1 MDTKKLAT
9 FYNLAQTKNYS
20 KTAEEIFLTQ
30 ATVSK
35 HIMALEK
42 EWGIKLFSRK
52 HRKVTLTQEALN
64 VLPDVREILD
74 KEQQL
79 KQKIDALKNNPK
91 GTLVVKGIPSI
102 SQYSAFD
109 TITQFTK
116 QYPEINLKF
125 SEAGTDSLLNELNHD
140 GTDIVFTRIFS
151 PVSEKYDVIVNES
164 DYFVALVPKN
174 NSLSR
179 FEKIQVQDLRNESFL
194 VLEGTISGT
203 NPIIPI
209 LKKPNVQPRIMYEGQ
224 RIDLILEMLNEGM
237 GVSVV
242 MDKSFDLTNYPNI
255 AVIPIIPKKS
265 SQLAFIKRK
274 GDMVPVVNLFWEFAR
289 NRT

>member
-64 VLPDVREILD
+64 VLPDVRGILD

-102 SQYSAFD
+102 SQY
-109 TITQFTK
+109 
-116 QYPEINLKF
+116 
-125 SEAGTDSLLNELNHD
+125 
-140 GTDIVFTRIFS
+140 
-151 PVSEKYDVIVNES
+151 
-164 DYFVALVPKN
+164 
-174 NSLSR
+174 
-179 FEKIQVQDLRNESFL
+179 
-194 VLEGTISGT
+194 
-203 NPIIPI
+203 
-209 LKKPNVQPRIMYEGQ
+209 
-224 RIDLILEMLNEGM
+224 
-237 GVSVV
+237 
-242 MDKSFDLTNYPNI
+242 
-255 AVIPIIPKKS
+255 
-265 SQLAFIKRK
+265 
-274 GDMVPVVNLFWEFAR
+274 
-289 NRT
+289 